1 MARGMPMQASRVR
14 SMSSPRDWV
23 STEMVTSSGIAPSST
38 RERTKSKSV
47 WEAAGKPISISLKP
61 MLTSRSK
68 MARLAWGP
76 MGSMRDW
83 LPSRRS
89 VLSQRGAAV
98 MRLSGQVRSGRSME
112 TTSRNGRY
120 LANGIPE
127 GCWGAGRA
135 LRIGFL
141 LGSDASWF
149 RRRFRQ
155 RLRSSEGIRGHD
167 QGRGRAGRVS
177 RGRGAGLSGPAA
189 ATKQE
194 AHLVAWSRS
203 HAVDPT
209 PMRTHRQV
217 RGSHGTAE

>member
-1 MARGMPMQASRVR
+1 MPTQASRVR

-89 VLSQRGAAV
+89 VLSQRGAWV
-98 MRLSGQVRSGRSME
+98 MRLSGQVRSGRSML
-112 TTSRNGRY
+112 TTSRKGRY

-135 LRIGFL
+135 LRIGVL
-141 LGSDASWF
+141 LGSGASWF
-149 RRRFRQ
+149 RRRFRRETG
-155 RLRSSEGIRGHD
+155 RLR
-167 QGRGRAGRVS
+167 RALGKQ
-177 RGRGAGLSGPAA
+177 RGAVGNVAEQDESAAVGVPACQAPPRRLSRRLTWWPG
-189 ATKQE
+189 
-194 AHLVAWSRS
+194 VAR
-203 HAVDPT
+203 T
-209 PMRTHRQV
+209 P
-217 RGSHGTAE
+217 